1 MAQKNVK
8 WTDSRM
14 VTAMFLRKVQK
25 KTTINVW
32 YETLFFLQFAL
43 ICSIAKVFK
52 HNEEIMDGRTV

>member
-1 MAQKNVK
+1 
-8 WTDSRM
+8 M